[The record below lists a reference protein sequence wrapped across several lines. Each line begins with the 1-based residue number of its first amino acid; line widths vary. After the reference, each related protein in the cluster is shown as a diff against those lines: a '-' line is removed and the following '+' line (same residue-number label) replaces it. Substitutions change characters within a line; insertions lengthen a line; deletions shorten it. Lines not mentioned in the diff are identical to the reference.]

1 MEDFLAVFVNFFLVN
16 FLKWDLWIFFY
27 DEKEEN
33 FRFLKQHSSSEHM
46 HDRKELQLAEEI
58 CKVSLFLR
66 EREWEMLKNRVLWF
80 LS

>member
-16 FLKWDLWIFFY
+16 FLKWDLWIFFD

-66 EREWEMLKNRVLWF
+66 ERESERCSKIVF
-80 LS
+80 YGF